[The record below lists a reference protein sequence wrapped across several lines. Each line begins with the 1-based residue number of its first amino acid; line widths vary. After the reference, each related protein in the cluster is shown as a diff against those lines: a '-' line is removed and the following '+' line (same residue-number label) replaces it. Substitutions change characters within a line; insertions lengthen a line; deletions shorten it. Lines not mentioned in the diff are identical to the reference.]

1 MAKVLV
7 NTLTQE
13 QFAACLA
20 FNVATLR
27 HGKRGDRHP
36 HGSALVLLNL
46 IDRALET
53 VMQPLDAA

>member
-13 QFAACLA
+13 QFAARSA
-20 FNVATLR
+20 FSGATLR

-53 VMQPLDAA
+53 VMQTLRGA